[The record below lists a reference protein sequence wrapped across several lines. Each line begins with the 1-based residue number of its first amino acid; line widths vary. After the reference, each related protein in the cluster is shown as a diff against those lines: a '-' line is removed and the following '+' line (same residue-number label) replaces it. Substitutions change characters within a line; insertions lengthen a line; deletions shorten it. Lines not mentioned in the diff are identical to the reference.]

1 MTGIH
6 SIDIEIDGPSLV
18 DGAVK
23 PDPHDPDYYCLV
35 CETCSSNKTDYC
47 NHLQQE
53 HGIKFKTVPFLHN
66 SKSMDYNDAE
76 IPMHRMEDLIVA
88 PRKIFKEVK
97 KRIEACD
104 FLPNPNDPNFY
115 CRVCEL
121 TLSKQNSLISHIREF
136 HNLDT
141 IYTYDHVIAEP
152 SLLDRYP
159 EYCNSHFVCK
169 RCDEFSFETQPKFHD
184 HLRTVH
190 QVQLPTGVCGNFHC
204 QNVAEDTEYKCR
216 PCTDGNTVK
225 RRIFET
231 KPKAKA
237 NRQPL
242 VSKYIPPAKI
252 DLESDSREEVAQT
265 PTVSVGQGNNMFSVP
280 PPQLA
285 ETRIVTFED
294 LIASTAGGF
303 NRMTVNSNAQNAHN
317 VVDDEEDDDDND
329 EDDDEVYIQDVKLE
343 GGENPVGA
351 RNQKTPRSEIA
362 FCSICSISFKEPQE
376 YVQHLDVHCVELK
389 DAKDGDVVETHGY
402 TCTTCHVKY
411 DTKGRF
417 IRHMSIAPII
427 IHHLIGCLRNQI
439 HDKPMLKFYKCP
451 KCKLTFDTKQQHLDH
466 LEQNHINEIY
476 RLKYIRSLVDDG
488 MLHTIERFYSE
499 CEDCDESYSSLHSLK
514 VHRRNEHTFLPDQ
527 ETDVARYYDCRKQL
541 GIPSPKYSCTEC
553 GIKVKKALM
562 KEHCS
567 LHDWRPL
574 SQANKFFWH
583 GIYAINQLQDLNEV
597 AIPPFYCGP
606 CGKILNGYPTYR
618 NHVVNKHNVRTAF
631 STQKSYDLSVVPD
644 IDDPRFYCKSRDF
657 KFAARD
663 KYRRHLKTFHEMLL
677 PKLRAK

>member
-1 MTGIH
+1 MDYDDAEMPSTYNEESKCSDCNHAYH
-6 SIDIEIDGPSLV
+6 SI
-18 DGAVK
+18 AA
-23 PDPHDPDYYCLV
+23 YRR
-35 CETCSSNKTDYC
+35 
-47 NHLQQE
+47 HLKE
-53 HGIKFKTVPFLHN
+53 V
-66 SKSMDYNDAE
+66 
-76 IPMHRMEDLIVA
+76 HRMDDLIVA
-88 PRKIFKEVK
+88 PRKTFKEVK

-121 TLSKQNSLISHIREF
+121 KLSKQNSLIGHIKVL

-141 IYTYDHVIAEP
+141 TYTYDYVIAAP
-152 SLLDRYP
+152 SLLDHYP

-169 RCDEFSFETQPKFHD
+169 RCDGFSFETRPKFHD

-190 QVQLPTGVCGNFHC
+190 QLQLPTGVCGNFHC
-204 QNVAEDTEYKCR
+204 QNVAEGNDYKCR
-216 PCTDGNTVK
+216 PCSDGNTVK

-231 KPKAKA
+231 KPMAKS

-242 VSKYIPPAKI
+242 VAKYIPPAKI
-252 DLESDSREEVAQT
+252 DLESANREKVAQT

-280 PPQLA
+280 PPQLT

-303 NRMTVNSNAQNAHN
+303 DRMTVNNNAQNAN
-317 VVDDEEDDDDND
+317 SVDNDEDDDEDD
-329 EDDDEVYIQDVKLE
+329 DDDEVYIQDVKLE
-343 GGENPVGA
+343 GGETPVGA
-351 RNQKTPRSEIA
+351 RNQKIARSEIA

-376 YVQHLDVHCVELK
+376 YVQHLNVHCVELK
-389 DAKDGDVVETHGY
+389 DAKDGDVVEAHGY

-417 IRHMSIAPII
+417 IRHMSIAPHNNPSFDWMFKEPNPRQADIK
-427 IHHLIGCLRNQI
+427 G
-439 HDKPMLKFYKCP
+439 FYKCP

-466 LEQNHINEIY
+466 LEQKHIDEIY

-488 MLHTIERFYSE
+488 TLHTIEGFYIE
-499 CEDCDESYSSLHSLK
+499 CEDCDESYSSLGRLQI
-514 VHRRNEHTFLPDQ
+514 HRRDVHTFLPDQ
-527 ETDVARYYDCRKQL
+527 ETDVTRYYDRQKQL
-541 GIPSPKYSCTEC
+541 GIPCPKHSCLEC
-553 GIKVKKALM
+553 GTKVRKALM
-562 KEHCS
+562 KEHYS
-567 LHDWRPL
+567 LHDWRPPI
-574 SQANKFFWH
+574 QADGSFWN
-583 GIYAINQLQDLNEV
+583 GMYAINQLQDLNEF

-606 CGKILNGYPTYR
+606 CGKSLKGYPAYR

-631 STQKSYDLSVVPD
+631 PTQKNYDPCVVPD
-644 IDDPRFYCKSRDF
+644 IDDPRFYCKSCDY

-663 KYRRHLKTFHEMLL
+663 KYRRHLKSFHEMLL